1 MVTEDEPAA
10 IVSDRDD
17 LGNRTRMGISTI
29 RFKRCDYL
37 VWRSTSFEVRL
48 RFVCDLIL
56 SLMTRF
62 RDHMQQRIN
71 GMLSRSELRTSRMSS
86 A

>member
-10 IVSDRDD
+10 IVSDCHD
-17 LGNRTRMGISTI
+17 LGNRTRIGISAI

-48 RFVCDLIL
+48 RFACY
-56 SLMTRF
+56 
-62 RDHMQQRIN
+62 
-71 GMLSRSELRTSRMSS
+71 
-86 A
+86 